1 MKLTNKQICDYG
13 FKLLNIFNNKNQL
26 LPIKLNFY
34 LQKNKNLII
43 DIATTIENERI
54 SILQKYG
61 SISEENPNEYIFSSD
76 KALQVQEELNNLYAL
91 EQDIDIHIIDINTV
105 PDNVNLTIEQ
115 MEVILF
121 MFE

>member
-54 SILQKYG
+54 SIL
-61 SISEENPNEYIFSSD
+61 
-76 KALQVQEELNNLYAL
+76 
-91 EQDIDIHIIDINTV
+91 
-105 PDNVNLTIEQ
+105 
-115 MEVILF
+115 
-121 MFE
+121 